1 MASTTFA
8 HMKKHRALGALL
20 VLFACESS
28 APTIRV
34 PVNGAEAGTPDAAV
48 FEGDSGLDAAMMCLV
63 RPAVT
68 VRVCSASTQDY
79 TPRDLASAGT
89 RFPACISDDNTY
101 HSINP
106 DVPSNARIAAVEAL
120 FKLLK
125 IEEGAVPS
133 AQDFDDARVL
143 YTQPEGLDSRVQRRE
158 DIHYPEVVIAGVAKQ
173 CRDLTS
179 AEHAMYPDR
188 CAGPAK
194 VIPLLN
200 DAFQKGSRG
209 ESPRVQAA
217 RIEAAMVWFLWLSF
231 YKESQGCYG
240 DPGQCDSASSYWGGQ
255 QDIAKAPTGYGRIV
269 RGFSED
275 SYKRGW
281 DAVLAVRCA
290 YDYSQKSTPAP
301 ADFAAVKERARDQ
314 IDRINNHALALFV
327 RSKLRAVSCE
337 GALESLQILGPVLDV
352 VARKIDAA
360 KADELMAQWKKPSAS
375 EIDQVRVESILDAL
389 FGCP

>member
-1 MASTTFA
+1 
-8 HMKKHRALGALL
+8 
-20 VLFACESS
+20 
-28 APTIRV
+28 V
-34 PVNGAEAGTPDAAV
+34 PVSASSDAGLTEGDARVVLDSDAA
-48 FEGDSGLDAAMMCLV
+48 LACLP
-63 RPAVT
+63 RPPVN
-68 VRVCSASTQDY
+68 VRVCVANAQDY
-79 TPRDLASAGT
+79 TPRVSASAGK
-89 RFPACISDDNTY
+89 RFPACISDDGTY

-120 FKLLK
+120 FALLK
-125 IEEGAVPS
+125 IEVGGLPS

-158 DIHYPEVVIAGVAKQ
+158 DIHYPEVVIAGITKQ
-173 CRDLTS
+173 CRDLTA
-179 AEHAMYPDR
+179 AEVMQFPER

-209 ESPRVQAA
+209 ELTRVQAS

-240 DPGQCDSASSYWGGQ
+240 DPGQCDSTSAYWGGQ
-255 QDIAKAPTGYGRIV
+255 QDVTKSPTGYGRII
-269 RGFSED
+269 RAFSED
-275 SYKRGW
+275 SFKRGW

-290 YDYSQKSTPAP
+290 YDFSQSMTPPP

-314 IDRINNHALALFV
+314 IDRLNNHALALFV
-327 RSKLRAVSCE
+327 RSKLAALPCE
-337 GALESLQILGPVLDV
+337 GALESVQILGPVLDV
-352 VARKIDAA
+352 VARKINPA
-360 KADELMAQWKKPSAS
+360 KADELMVQWQKTSPIG
-375 EIDQVRVESILDAL
+375 IDKVRTEALLDEL